1 MKFLRILFHLNII
14 TSVMTL
20 PSSGGNFDLKTNWWE
35 GTDIGVSGNYLT
47 TKFKDAV
54 IEPAF
59 RTIVNTLNQM
69 TNEIRVS
76 NNNDE
81 LFLAANILMVLGT
94 LFLWF
99 MIHKKITTLQQRQ
112 DQNEA
117 AQ

>member
-1 MKFLRILFHLNII
+1 M
-14 TSVMTL
+14 
-20 PSSGGNFDLKTNWWE
+20 
-35 GTDIGVSGNYLT
+35 
-47 TKFKDAV
+47 

-81 LFLAANILMVLGT
+81 LFLAANILIVLGT

-99 MIHKKITTLQQRQ
+99 MIHNKITALQQRQ
-112 DQNEA
+112 DQNEV

>member
-1 MKFLRILFHLNII
+1 MSFLKLLFHLNTI
-14 TSVMTL
+14 TAIMTL
-20 PSSGGNFDLKTNWWE
+20 PASGGNFDLKTNWWE

-59 RTIVNTLNQM
+59 RTIVNTLDQV
-69 TNEIRVS
+69 TSEIRVS

-81 LFLAANILMVLGT
+81 LFLVANIFIVLGT

-99 MIHKKITTLQQRQ
+99 MIHKKITALQQRQ
-112 DQNEA
+112 DQNEV